1 MNQNYNNQSY
11 GENKDF
17 NQARPQNSEKFPFSS
32 AREVA
37 MLATKNGMTVPDFMR
52 LYMDNLYEAEQNA
65 WYTAARFK
73 ATIIAINRKKTS
85 KLRPD
90 GKPQEKVMLTYTTPK
105 QGATEIALAGL
116 IEQDNDTYN
125 LAKKCLDYKGKEVL
139 LYRAYLQERYSVIID
154 VELIQKV
161 TEE

>member
-1 MNQNYNNQSY
+1 
-11 GENKDF
+11 
-17 NQARPQNSEKFPFSS
+17 
-32 AREVA
+32 
-37 MLATKNGMTVPDFMR
+37 
-52 LYMDNLYEAEQNA
+52 MDNLYEAEQNA
-65 WYTAARFK
+65 WYTAACFK

-116 IEQDNDTYN
+116 IEQDNDTHN

-139 LYRAYLQERYSVIID
+139 LYRAYLKDRYSVIID
-154 VELIQKV
+154 VELVQKE